1 MTAAGLAA
9 SQDLH
14 DFVSA
19 YEASYPDDVLNFP
32 GPVPDSQDVTNVVW
46 RLAAGN
52 RHEMLRFGDIAGIPF
67 EVVTNVFAC
76 RRRISRMLGTDPESL
91 HDVFQAR
98 ARNLIEPVDV
108 GHGPVLDEVTEVGGV
123 DLRDFPMLSH
133 FETDRAP
140 YITSG
145 IIVAE
150 DRDGIGNLSYHRAM
164 VHSPTEFATSLHSRG
179 DLWRMLKA
187 AAERG
192 EPLRVAMVLGGHPLF
207 MLAASARVPMT
218 VDERNVAGGLFGAP
232 LEVVR
237 SPMYGI
243 RVPATSDFLFEGV
256 IEPETRVEEG
266 PFGEFTGYSS
276 DRSTNSLFRVE
287 AMSSR
292 RDPLLLDI
300 VGGNSA
306 EHLNLGR
313 IPRESEM
320 AEKLKDRFPDVTAL
334 HYPNSGSHFHCY
346 VKLRPRRVGQ
356 ARQVMLG
363 LLGWDPYLKT
373 VIAVDDDIDVTNDS
387 EVLWALATHFQ
398 PSEDL
403 FVVDGLPGSPLDPS
417 SSVEGT
423 TSRLALDATRG
434 PGFSSVRIGFSQD
447 SEERAVRIIAGLP
460 PSGGGRRTGDLHRRG
475 L

>member
-1 MTAAGLAA
+1 MTAPGFTE

-14 DFVSA
+14 DFVAA
-19 YEASYPDDVLNFP
+19 YGDAFPEDVLDFP
-32 GPVPDSQDVTNVVW
+32 DRVTDSQDVTSLVW
-46 RLAAGN
+46 RLASAG
-52 RHEMLRFGDIAGIPF
+52 RHEVLRFEDVAGIPY
-67 EVVTNVFAC
+67 EVITNVFAC
-76 RRRISRMLGTDPESL
+76 RRRISRFLGTAPEGL
-91 HDVFQAR
+91 HAEFQAR
-98 ARNLIEPVDV
+98 GRNLIEPVEV
-108 GHGPVLDEVTEVGGV
+108 GEGPVLDRVIEGGQI
-123 DLRDFPMLSH
+123 DLNTFPLLRH
-133 FETDRAP
+133 FATDRAP

-150 DRDGIGNLSYHRAM
+150 DRDGAGNLSYHRAM

-179 DLWRMLKA
+179 DLWRLAKA

-192 EPLRVAMVLGGHPLF
+192 EDLEVAMVIGGHPLF

-218 VDERNVAGGLFGAP
+218 IDEREVAGGLFGAP

-237 SPMYGI
+237 SPRYGI
-243 RVPATSDFLFEGV
+243 RVPATADFLFEGV
-256 IEPETRVEEG
+256 IVSVAHVEEG

-287 AMSSR
+287 LIASR
-292 RDPLLLDI
+292 RDPILLDV

-306 EHLNLGR
+306 DHLNLAR

-320 AEKLKDRFPDVTAL
+320 SEKLKDRFPDVTAI

-346 VKLRPRRVGQ
+346 VKLRQRRVGQ

-373 VIAVDDDIDVTNDS
+373 VIAVDDDIDMTDDS

-398 PSEDL
+398 PAQDL

-417 SSVEGT
+417 SSLEGT

-434 PGFSSVRIGFSQD
+434 PDFAGTRIGFS
-447 SEERAVRIIAGLP
+447 EESMDRAARLLSHHP
-460 PSGGGRRTGDLHRRG
+460 PADP
-475 L
+475 